1 VNGGGYGQNLAAY
14 GTSSSGF
21 DGLDLSSLVADA
33 ITNEWYNGE
42 LANIPWGQNDP
53 STSGPEFL
61 HATQV
66 IWKASTQVGCAT
78 VKCAAGT
85 IFPITDPS
93 QPEPAWYTGKLCCL
107 PICRLLVLTQ
117 KVCNYGPEGNVLGEF
132 NSEISEPLGHPT
144 VSATIA

>member
-14 GTSSSGF
+14 GTSSSNF
-21 DGLDLSSLVADA
+21 DSLDLASIVGNAV
-33 ITNEWYNGE
+33 TEQWYNGE
-42 LANIPWGQNDP
+42 LAYIPWGQNSP

-66 IWKASTQVGCAT
+66 IWKGSTQVGCAT

-93 QPEPAWYTGKLCCL
+93 QPEPAWYT
-107 PICRLLVLTQ
+107 
-117 KVCNYGPEGNVLGEF
+117 VCNYGPEGNILGEF
-132 NSEISEPLGHPT
+132 NSQISEPLGHPT
-144 VSATIA
+144 IFATIT